1 MSLLLYSSGT
11 LTDVSS
17 MHSDYDGLSKS
28 KSDDGVLD
36 RYEEINDMNDD
47 LDFKMPDLGLGVC
60 TTICMKFVSLSIRS
74 SLCICAVYCNG
85 CKLIS
90 GWP

>member
-60 TTICMKFVSLSIRS
+60 TTRWHVYEICFSFYHVFT
-74 SLCICAVYCNG
+74 VYLRC
-85 CKLIS
+85 LL
-90 GWP
+90 